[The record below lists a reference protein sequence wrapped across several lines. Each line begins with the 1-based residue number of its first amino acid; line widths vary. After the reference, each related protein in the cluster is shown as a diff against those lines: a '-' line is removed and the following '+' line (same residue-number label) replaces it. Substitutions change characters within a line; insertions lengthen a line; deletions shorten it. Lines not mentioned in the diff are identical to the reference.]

1 MQKIEIFSLLAYE
14 YVFTLYNN
22 SISIMIRAEKI
33 HNGEWTSSF
42 PRKKNHAQLNH
53 AKYCWRFVSFEC
65 FKAFIE
71 KSLKSPS
78 RLPSLSTVYWS
89 AVRDFND
96 FQCNWLQSGLSF
108 VRVCRVCIHFMNSIF
123 DYVVNI
129 QLFMSQLQN
138 VSLLLFMH
146 AIKYFF
152 FLLSNFLIIYA
163 QLNNFDI
170 CGVRVHEKKNRKHN
184 KNVLSLNRK
193 LS

>member
-22 SISIMIRAEKI
+22 SISIMIREHIAEKI

-78 RLPSLSTVYWS
+78 CHHVFLHSLPYIDLLWEILMIFN
-89 AVRDFND
+89 AIDCNRDFPLYESLHS
-96 FQCNWLQSGLSF
+96 FHEFHIWLCRQHSIIHVTTPKCLSF
-108 VRVCRVCIHFMNSIF
+108 IVYTCNQI
-123 DYVVNI
+123 
-129 QLFMSQLQN
+129 
-138 VSLLLFMH
+138 
-146 AIKYFF
+146 FF
-152 FLLSNFLIIYA
+152 FSFIELSYNLCTIE
-163 QLNNFDI
+163 QLWYM
-170 CGVRVHEKKNRKHN
+170 R
-184 KNVLSLNRK
+184 S
-193 LS
+193 

>member
-22 SISIMIRAEKI
+22 SISIMIREHIAEKI

-78 RLPSLSTVYWS
+78 CHHVFLHSLPYIDLLWEILMIFN
-89 AVRDFND
+89 AIDCNRDFPLYFEHAEFAFISWIPYLTMSSTFNYSCHNTKMSL
-96 FQCNWLQSGLSF
+96 FYCLCMQS
-108 VRVCRVCIHFMNSIF
+108 
-123 DYVVNI
+123 NI
-129 QLFMSQLQN
+129 
-138 VSLLLFMH
+138 
-146 AIKYFF
+146 FF
-152 FLLSNFLIIYA
+152 FFYRTFL
-163 QLNNFDI
+163 
-170 CGVRVHEKKNRKHN
+170 
-184 KNVLSLNRK
+184 
-193 LS
+193 

>member
-22 SISIMIRAEKI
+22 SISIMIRERIAEKI

-78 RLPSLSTVYWS
+78 CHHVFLHSLPYIDLLWEILMIFN
-89 AVRDFND
+89 AIDCNRDFPLYFEHAEFAFISWIPYLTMSSTFNYSCHNTKMSL
-96 FQCNWLQSGLSF
+96 FYCLCMQS
-108 VRVCRVCIHFMNSIF
+108 
-123 DYVVNI
+123 NI
-129 QLFMSQLQN
+129 
-138 VSLLLFMH
+138 
-146 AIKYFF
+146 FF
-152 FLLSNFLIIYA
+152 FFYRTFL
-163 QLNNFDI
+163 
-170 CGVRVHEKKNRKHN
+170 
-184 KNVLSLNRK
+184 
-193 LS
+193 